1 MFVLPCSLTIPPSF
15 PPTNLRGNKSFS
27 NGSRIYI
34 DNIASNILVLFLFLL
49 HFSRSIE
56 FSTRIEGEA
65 CETLMQS
72 FYLRYDTRGLCSTRV
87 TTFHLENLWLDD
99 KGIIYAKIT
108 ATTPRFLFLQ
118 PLGEETIEFR
128 AAAMIMPRFSFIS
141 RCRINW
147 WKN

>member
-27 NGSRIYI
+27 NRSRIYI

-56 FSTRIEGEA
+56 FSIRAEGEEEKRW
-65 CETLMQS
+65 CKVSIFE
-72 FYLRYDTRGLCSTRV
+72 RDTRGLCSTRV

>member
-27 NGSRIYI
+27 NRSRIYI

-56 FSTRIEGEA
+56 FSTRIEGEGEKRW
-65 CETLMQS
+65 CKVSIFE
-72 FYLRYDTRGLCSTRV
+72 RDTRGLCSTRA